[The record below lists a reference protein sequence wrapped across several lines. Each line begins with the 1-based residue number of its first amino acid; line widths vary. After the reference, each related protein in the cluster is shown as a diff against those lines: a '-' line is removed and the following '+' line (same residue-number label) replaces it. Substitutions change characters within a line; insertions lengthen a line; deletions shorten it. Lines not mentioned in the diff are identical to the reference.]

1 MANEKEPQMDP
12 SMLPEISD
20 ISNFQVSG
28 QRTVI
33 KPTNDYAIK
42 TKGGVYFPE
51 KTAEL
56 RRRTTLSKGEVMC
69 VGSAVTETKVGQHVY
84 FYWHE
89 GDGMIREINKTG
101 KTTDDDVIYVIL
113 PEYSIRGYIV
123 DNAVEQT
130 AKELR
135 DKLVQPSS
143 ILLA

>member
-1 MANEKEPQMDP
+1 M
-12 SMLPEISD
+12 
-20 ISNFQVSG
+20 
-28 QRTVI
+28 
-33 KPTNDYAIK
+33 
-42 TKGGVYFPE
+42 YFPE

-69 VGSAVTETKVGQHVY
+69 VGSAVTEAKVGQYVY

-101 KTTDDDVIYVIL
+101 KTTDDDIIYVIL

-123 DNAVEQT
+123 DNVVEQA